1 MSDNEIPDD
10 IAEMS
15 FEAALAELEEIVRA
29 LEDGKGEL
37 DEAITAYERGASLK
51 RHCESKLQE
60 AQAKVEK
67 IVLGPGGDV
76 SLESAEEGQE

>member
-1 MSDNEIPDD
+1 MSKNKIPGD
-10 IAEMS
+10 IAKMN

-29 LEDGKGEL
+29 LEDGKGDL
-37 DEAITAYERGASLK
+37 DQAITAYERGALLK
-51 RHCESKLQE
+51 RHCDSKLQE

-76 SLESAEEGQE
+76 AVEPAEELQ